1 MLSKLMQINSAQE
14 SIIEMQAGIIDEL
27 FVLVC
32 QHANLDELEGIEPLL
47 TSMRDAAKRKEK
59 LL

>member
-1 MLSKLMQINSAQE
+1 MLSKLMQENSAQE

-32 QHANLDELEGIEPLL
+32 QHYNYEELEGITPLL
-47 TSMRDAAKRKEK
+47 TSMLDVQERKEQ

>member
-1 MLSKLMQINSAQE
+1 MLSKLMMVNSVQE

-32 QHANLDELEGIEPLL
+32 KHYNLEDIEPLL
-47 TSMRDAAKRKEK
+47 NSIKDAAVRKE